1 MSNPLSGPEAQGS
14 VPQEPWTWSRPTYFL
29 GGDLRFRLY
38 SGVVGCPLPA
48 WPNIV
53 PPTGLRGDWS
63 KRSQSSQDMCPVWT
77 TRATRKH
84 TGIPVQVE
92 MVRAATES
100 EQKPGLGGGR
110 GLKADGERGKRIPRE
125 TSRKSGCLST
135 D

>member
-1 MSNPLSGPEAQGS
+1 MSNPLAGPEAQGS
-14 VPQEPWTWSRPTYFL
+14 VPQELGPDPPTSW
-29 GGDLRFRLY
+29 GWDLRFRLY

-84 TGIPVQVE
+84 IGIPVQVE
-92 MVRAATES
+92 MVCAATES
-100 EQKPGLGGGR
+100 EQKPGLGGEE
-110 GLKADGERGKRIPRE
+110 A
-125 TSRKSGCLST
+125 
-135 D
+135 